1 MWDILLQFETF
12 LIISFSLQQLKN
24 LPNKLKFRK
33 QQTGMK
39 NSAGIMSLSGNTLE
53 VIPGKTETVIVKLMK
68 IRKALIEIVNG
79 PTFFGICIKYH
90 II

>member
-79 PTFFGICIKYH
+79 PTFFGI
-90 II
+90 